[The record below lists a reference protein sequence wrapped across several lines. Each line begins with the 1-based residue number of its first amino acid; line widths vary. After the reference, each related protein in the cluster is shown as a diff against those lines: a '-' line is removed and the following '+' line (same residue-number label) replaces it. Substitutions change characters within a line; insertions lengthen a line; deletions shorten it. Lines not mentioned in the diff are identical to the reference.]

1 MKKVIFTNVDYI
13 GNVGDYWA
21 SPTHYYDFPFDYERV
36 QFVHICNQV
45 RDNSNWD
52 EIKDCNVIIGGGGLI
67 ITSENYLQHGL
78 QYLIDNNKCYLWGIG
93 SNTTV
98 SDERFS
104 WDFLKNKNIVMKG
117 LRDTV
122 HGLNENYIPCV
133 SSKHKIF
140 DKYINKT
147 NKGEGFGILE
157 HVDYNVPIDGVD
169 KIKNNCDIEELIDF
183 IDSKEYLVSTTY
195 HGLYW
200 SQLLG
205 KKVVYFNEDN
215 EINTKFINIRNRVH
229 ICNRNNY
236 KTLLENSPSLN
247 GLIRESRFLND
258 IFYKQLIK
266 SVNNN

>member
-21 SPTHYYDFPFDYERV
+21 SPTHYYDFPFDYERE
-36 QFVHICNQV
+36 QFVQICNDV
-45 RDNSNWD
+45 RDGNEENLP
-52 EIKDCNVIIGGGGLI
+52 KDSIVIVGGGGLI
-67 ITSENYLQHGL
+67 VTSTNYLQKGL
-78 QYLIDNNKCYLWGIG
+78 QNIIDNNKCVIWALG

-98 SDERFS
+98 TDDRLS
-104 WDFLKNKNIVMKG
+104 WDFLDNKNILMCG
-117 LRDTV
+117 LRDTI
-122 HGLNENYIPCV
+122 HGLNRNYIPCV

-236 KTLLENSPSLN
+236 KTLLENSCSLN
-247 GLIRESRFLND
+247 GLIKESRFLND